1 MNTEIAYQKDME
13 QLLLT
18 TQNRYNGNP
27 ETVVLDYRMDLETY
41 VLAAQNENEHY
52 NPEWYLNLKEE
63 PLVRLEVAGIV
74 FPALAKTPVD
84 MDRLRIWPLVKSM
97 SGQPKEI
104 LPRDT
109 TVIVITPM
117 N

>member
-1 MNTEIAYQKDME
+1 MNTEIAYQKDMD

-41 VLAAQNENEHY
+41 VLAAQNESEHY
-52 NPEWYLNLKEE
+52 KPEWYLNLKEE
-63 PLVRLEVAGIV
+63 PVVQLEVSGTV
-74 FPALAKTPVD
+74 FPALAKTPVG
-84 MDRLRIWPLVKSM
+84 MDRLRIWPFVKSM
-97 SGQPKEI
+97 SGQPNEI

-109 TVIVITPM
+109 TVIVLTPM
-117 N
+117 I

>member
-1 MNTEIAYQKDME
+1 MNTEIAYQKDLE

-18 TQNRYNGNP
+18 TQNRYNGKP
-27 ETVVLDYRMDLETY
+27 ETVALDYRMDLESY

-52 NPEWYLNLKEE
+52 KPEWYLNLKKE
-63 PLVRLEVAGIV
+63 PVVQLEVDGTV
-74 FPALAKTPVD
+74 FPTLAKTPVGT
-84 MDRLRIWPLVKSM
+84 DRLRVWPLVKSM

-109 TVIVITPM
+109 TVIVLTPM